1 MVEISKRG
9 IKILNHLINKTSP
22 ETIERISKEFKVS
35 IRTVQSDLDSIDF
48 FLKGNNLILLDR
60 KRKYGI
66 SLNQNPI
73 QREEVSNALSNLEID
88 EYALNR
94 IERKELVLKV
104 LFTKRSY
111 ITIKEI
117 CEIVHFSKGTVIN
130 CLNKLKDE
138 LILENIRIVS
148 HPRYGVKIQGEEN
161 NLRIILINRFVNNA
175 DVCIAYDFERYYR
188 EGIGNRFYKIIDQDI
203 ISQFISQVSLI
214 EKEIDTNFS
223 EKSFIQILTAIE
235 LSFLR
240 IKIGKFVAL
249 NKVQLECLFG
259 TKEFNAILKVAEN
272 FKNRKIIDLPLD
284 EIGFITTQLLGCS
297 STGMNDSIGRENF
310 AEIQLIV
317 CDLINK
323 IGSDLGIDFT
333 KNITLYNDLI
343 YHIRPAIY
351 RMRNCIKQ
359 DNPLISDIKR
369 NYPTIYYSV
378 EENIAKLEEFT
389 EATLS
394 EDEIGFITIHFASAM
409 LKEKASIYHRP
420 KVLIV
425 CNSGIGTSNILAS
438 KLSNL
443 YEVKIVNV
451 IALHEMEKS
460 LEKNET
466 DYVISTIELLNCS
479 SPVIN
484 VSPLITDQDMEL
496 LDKFFNRKFE
506 ESINVDKLISIIE
519 KCSLEFDKSRL
530 IEELSKEFTLIK
542 NTDRERLNFVMLKDV
557 INKEMIELDF
567 NADDWELAVKEA
579 GNLLFLNHC
588 VEERYIT
595 SMVDAVKSIGPY
607 IVIGK
612 GIALPH
618 SRSSDGVLKIGISIL
633 RLKNPVIFGHPEND
647 PVDLVFALS
656 AIDNSSHLRV
666 LSDLAKML
674 NSEDNVKKIR
684 EAVSSDEII
693 QLINNLH
700 KDGEPKWTM

>member
-1 MVEISKRG
+1 
-9 IKILNHLINKTSP
+9 
-22 ETIERISKEFKVS
+22 
-35 IRTVQSDLDSIDF
+35 
-48 FLKGNNLILLDR
+48 
-60 KRKYGI
+60 
-66 SLNQNPI
+66 
-73 QREEVSNALSNLEID
+73 
-88 EYALNR
+88 
-94 IERKELVLKV
+94 
-104 LFTKRSY
+104 
-111 ITIKEI
+111 
-117 CEIVHFSKGTVIN
+117 
-130 CLNKLKDE
+130 
-138 LILENIRIVS
+138 
-148 HPRYGVKIQGEEN
+148 
-161 NLRIILINRFVNNA
+161 
-175 DVCIAYDFERYYR
+175 
-188 EGIGNRFYKIIDQDI
+188 
-203 ISQFISQVSLI
+203 
-214 EKEIDTNFS
+214 
-223 EKSFIQILTAIE
+223 
-235 LSFLR
+235 
-240 IKIGKFVAL
+240 
-249 NKVQLECLFG
+249 
-259 TKEFNAILKVAEN
+259 
-272 FKNRKIIDLPLD
+272 
-284 EIGFITTQLLGCS
+284 
-297 STGMNDSIGRENF
+297 
-310 AEIQLIV
+310 
-317 CDLINK
+317 
-323 IGSDLGIDFT
+323 
-333 KNITLYNDLI
+333 
-343 YHIRPAIY
+343 
-351 RMRNCIKQ
+351 
-359 DNPLISDIKR
+359 
-369 NYPTIYYSV
+369 
-378 EENIAKLEEFT
+378 
-389 EATLS
+389 
-394 EDEIGFITIHFASAM
+394 
-409 LKEKASIYHRP
+409 
-420 KVLIV
+420 
-425 CNSGIGTSNILAS
+425 
-438 KLSNL
+438 
-443 YEVKIVNV
+443 
-451 IALHEMEKS
+451 MEKS

-506 ESINVDKLISIIE
+506 ESIDVDKLLSVIE
-519 KCSLEFDKSRL
+519 KCSLEIDRPRL